1 MDFLWQCQ
9 KIKRDGVSRGLWA
22 GGGVCKTFLPNLNE
36 NLVNFHLAGDFP
48 LKNWDKCYVGAFKG
62 ALITSAISG
71 PFFKAQLSGQR
82 YTMTRKLWLEIFT
95 YCKNAANPPEIFLCA
110 NFFYI
115 VTFLFER
122 DVRTGV
128 CLAKSSWCTS
138 LDKSTLSLG
147 ILEVSTNSF
156 STSTNSFSTSTN

>member
-95 YCKNAANPPEIFLCA
+95 YCKNAATRQRYSCA
-110 NFFYI
+110 Q
-115 VTFLFER
+115 
-122 DVRTGV
+122 
-128 CLAKSSWCTS
+128 TS
-138 LDKSTLSLG
+138 STLSHSCLKETCALVFVWPRVVG
-147 ILEVSTNSF
+147 PQVLTRAHF
-156 STSTNSFSTSTN
+156 L

>member
-22 GGGVCKTFLPNLNE
+22 GGWVCKTFLPNLNE
-36 NLVNFHLAGDFP
+36 NLVNFHLTADFP
-48 LKNWDKCYVGAFKG
+48 LKNWDKCCVGTFKG

-95 YCKNAANPPEIFLCA
+95 YCKNAANPLDIFLGA
-110 NFFYI
+110 KLFYI

-128 CLAKSSWCTS
+128 CLAKSSCCTS

-147 ILEVSTNSF
+147 TLEVSTNSSWF
-156 STSTNSFSTSTN
+156 STSTN

>member
-1 MDFLWQCQ
+1 MSGGKRKEMNENEYWCSEWIITIRQMDFLWQCQ

-36 NLVNFHLAGDFP
+36 NLVNFHLAANFP
-48 LKNWDKCYVGAFKG
+48 LKNWDKCSLGAFKG

-122 DVRTGV
+122 NVRTV
-128 CLAKSSWCTS
+128 WLRVVAAQFLTRTHFC
-138 LDKSTLSLG
+138 
-147 ILEVSTNSF
+147 
-156 STSTNSFSTSTN
+156 

>member
-71 PFFKAQLSGQR
+71 PFFKAQFSGQR

-95 YCKNAANPPEIFLCA
+95 YCKNAANPPEMFLCA

-128 CLAKSSWCTS
+128 CLAKSSWSTS